1 MTYFVFGKIRKK
13 ITFLSVKTLLLIIF
27 FNSTDDW
34 VSHWTRVYICNYH
47 VFIMKEINVKIQLI
61 LNELLSI
68 LNLQSKEKEGKRSA
82 LRLISY

>member
-1 MTYFVFGKIRKK
+1 
-13 ITFLSVKTLLLIIF
+13 
-27 FNSTDDW
+27 
-34 VSHWTRVYICNYH
+34 
-47 VFIMKEINVKIQLI
+47 MKEINVKIQLI